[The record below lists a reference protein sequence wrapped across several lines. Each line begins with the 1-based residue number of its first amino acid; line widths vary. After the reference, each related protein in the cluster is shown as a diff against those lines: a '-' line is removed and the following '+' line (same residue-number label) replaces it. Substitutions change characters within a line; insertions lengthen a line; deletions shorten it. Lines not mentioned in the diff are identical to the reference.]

1 MDLPRGEATYGPG
14 SSSPLSLSV
23 PPSGEVFLSRLEV
36 PCFALL
42 EASEATCKVMGRYGH
57 EDEMERRVG
66 GDQTRA
72 SRTYGGLTLMYDFPA
87 GAMAFVTSERRALH
101 STPKGLVREVAT
113 DPRARQ
119 GYFEAGLQMLA
130 GGTLDVAGLTA
141 DNLEWRAIPVNVA
154 GVSIVFAE
162 TRLPSARFGDAHLLV
177 GQRDD
182 TTIAL
187 VTSDGSVN
195 FALRELTASDLDKWI
210 RG

>member
-1 MDLPRGEATYGPG
+1 MLGVRDGLIERALGAGA
-14 SSSPLSLSV
+14 PLRDAQ
-23 PPSGEVFLSRLEV
+23 P
-36 PCFALL
+36 
-42 EASEATCKVMGRYGH
+42 
-57 EDEMERRVG
+57 VG
-66 GDQTRA
+66 G
-72 SRTYGGLTLMYDFPA
+72 GLDDLGFRHRRQWPE
-87 GAMAFVTSERRALH
+87 VTVLH
-101 STPKGLVREVAT
+101 EGSV
-113 DPRARQ
+113 
-119 GYFEAGLQMLA
+119 LA
-130 GGTLDVAGLTA
+130 EGSLDVAGLTA